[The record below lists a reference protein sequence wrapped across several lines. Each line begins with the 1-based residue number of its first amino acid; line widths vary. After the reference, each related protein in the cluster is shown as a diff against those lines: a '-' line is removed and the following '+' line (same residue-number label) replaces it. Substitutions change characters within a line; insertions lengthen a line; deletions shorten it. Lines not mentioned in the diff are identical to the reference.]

1 MNYNISDIRCPICG
15 DRSKSP
21 PNYAGVVKCKN
32 CKSEYYVDNN
42 GIAQTDINKAYST
55 PPPNPYQSE
64 SNDSPS
70 YKERKHRFNW
80 NYIIGGIILAII
92 FVIVILIAGRYVS
105 KYLIRDYN
113 VRYHGNYNIP
123 LPDVDETL
131 HVLSISL
138 LEHED
143 KPLSGYYYSFIDIS
157 SNTIVARGKLDN
169 VSNTEHP
176 NYRFFS
182 SNQILFIIDNKKVFE
197 VDTENKEVYDVT
209 NSLIK
214 QNDRRISVGIS
225 SIEFLDY
232 TRGEGFLIKNKEG
245 EEFCYYP
252 FSQDPFSEAP
262 DIDWNV
268 NGQDTVYYAF
278 SNNTNAELLRI
289 KAKYDCKGLPK
300 PLLVKTY
307 MSAESE
313 NDFIPFE
320 KNKYVSYKNITP
332 GRTYNEPRIL
342 YYDSNNL
349 LIKYNATSKKGS
361 QSIIE
366 SIDVRTGKRKWSKDI
381 DFNPYYFK
389 QELSGY
395 SNGKYF
401 VKTSYLTYLIIDK
414 KGNFN
419 YYHLPPYL

>member
-1 MNYNISDIRCPICG
+1 MENSMSDTRCPNCG
-15 DRSKSP
+15 DRSKSQ
-21 PNYAGVVKCKN
+21 PNYAGVVRCKN
-32 CKSEYYVDNN
+32 CKTEYYIDGD
-42 GIAQTDINKAYST
+42 GIARTDISKAFTS
-55 PPPNPYQSE
+55 PPPNPYLSK
-64 SNDSPS
+64 SN
-70 YKERKHRFNW
+70 YRQANKQKRGNLNR
-80 NYIIGGIILAII
+80 NYIIGGIVLAII
-92 FVIVILIAGRYVS
+92 LAFMALMAGRYIS
-105 KYLIRDYN
+105 KYMIRDYN

-169 VSNTEHP
+169 VSSTENP
-176 NYRFFS
+176 TYRNFS

-197 VDTENKEVYDVT
+197 VDSENKEVYDVT

-262 DIDWNV
+262 DIDWDV

-289 KAKYDCKGLPK
+289 KAKYDGKGLAK
-300 PLLVKTY
+300 PLLVKAY
-307 MSAESE
+307 MGAESE
-313 NDFIPFE
+313 NDFISFE
-320 KNKYVSYKNITP
+320 KNKYVSYKDITP

-349 LIKYNATSKKGS
+349 LIKYNATSKKDS

-366 SIDVRTGKRKWSKDI
+366 SIDVRTGKRKWSKEI
-381 DFNPYYFK
+381 DFNRYYFK

-401 VKTSYLTYLIIDK
+401 VKTSYMTYLIIDK
-414 KGNFN
+414 KGNLS
-419 YYHLPPYL
+419 YYHLSPYL